1 MPPAQGEKKTLV
13 HNLSSLDLTTQEEK
27 VLGYG
32 LSFVPTPR
40 YNAFKTR
47 VDMFKLVCLLKLR
60 SFFGERE
67 CAGTNALRSRST
79 FVPNISD
86 HAIQTFEKVVLRDI
100 SQLEKQHSRSFYNLT
115 QQERQLL
122 SNLAKN
128 KEVVIKPADKGG
140 RLVLLDKKDY
150 TFEVYRQLGDES
162 FYQQLRADPTL
173 RFYNILK
180 VISQEGLCLDYIDLN
195 LMKFL
200 L

>member
-13 HNLSSLDLTTQEEK
+13 HNLSSLDLTTQEDK

-47 VDMFKLVCLLKLR
+47 VDMFKLVRLLKLR

-122 SNLAKN
+122 SNQQRIRKWLLSRLT
-128 KEVVIKPADKGG
+128 KGEG
-140 RLVLLDKKDY
+140 WCCLIRRTIRLKCTDSWEMNLFINSLGLIPPY
-150 TFEVYRQLGDES
+150 AFITFS
-162 FYQQLRADPTL
+162 
-173 RFYNILK
+173 K
-180 VISQEGLCLDYIDLN
+180 
-195 LMKFL
+195 
-200 L
+200 